1 MDQEQTGPAAVPCTR
16 SYEGSRGVAV
26 GLPHLPPAALD
37 STRQAKNEPCT
48 RLKETIEGRK
58 NLGPRN
64 RQRKKHGPHLSPLT
78 QAGFFTASTLQGW
91 ATAAYLGRSLRRAV
105 AGAL

>member
-16 SYEGSRGVAV
+16 SNEGSRGVAV
-26 GLPHLPPAALD
+26 GLPHLQPAALD

-48 RLKETIEGRK
+48 SLKETIEGRK

-78 QAGFFTASTLQGW
+78 QAGFFTASNRKSGAPACQGPPLQ
-91 ATAAYLGRSLRRAV
+91 RKM
-105 AGAL
+105 